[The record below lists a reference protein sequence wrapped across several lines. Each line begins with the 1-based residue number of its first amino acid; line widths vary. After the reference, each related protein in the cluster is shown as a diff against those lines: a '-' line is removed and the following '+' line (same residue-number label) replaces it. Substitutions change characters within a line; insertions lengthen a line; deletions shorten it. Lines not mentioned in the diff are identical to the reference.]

1 MVALHSEFK
10 NNRILECDEIIKLY
24 DDSLIRN
31 YFGEALKYLQ
41 TIVPEE
47 MLK

>member
-10 NNRILECDEIIKLY
+10 NNRILEYDEIIKLY
-24 DDSLIRN
+24 DDPLLKN
-31 YFGEALKYLQ
+31 YFDETLKALQ

-47 MLK
+47 ILK